1 MYVCLLIF
9 QAGVFEVLLVR
20 LACMFDSQANSLI
33 CLNGQVLRR
42 ESLHSAS
49 NARFLL
55 DSMFDFAERLNTL
68 HLSDSEVGLFC
79 AVVIIAAGKFQFSL

>member
-1 MYVCLLIF
+1 
-9 QAGVFEVLLVR
+9 
-20 LACMFDSQANSLI
+20 MFDSRDKTLI
-33 CLNGQVLRR
+33 CLNGQMLRR
-42 ESLHSAS
+42 DALHSAT

-79 AVVIIAAGKFQFSL
+79 AVVVIAAGKFRISDITSLNKIRVLLLT